1 MYLLDYTAVS
11 DLRTVE
17 HVWDELGRRPAR
29 TNHQIN
35 SLQDVQTTLIQ
46 EFQALSDAL
55 IQQYI
60 NLMRRRIVTVV
71 RAQGGHTRF

>member
-11 DLRTVE
+11 DLNPVE

-35 SLQDVQTTLIQ
+35 TLQDVQTTLIQ
-46 EFQALSDAL
+46 ECQALSDAL
-55 IQQYI
+55 IQ
-60 NLMRRRIVTVV
+60 
-71 RAQGGHTRF
+71 